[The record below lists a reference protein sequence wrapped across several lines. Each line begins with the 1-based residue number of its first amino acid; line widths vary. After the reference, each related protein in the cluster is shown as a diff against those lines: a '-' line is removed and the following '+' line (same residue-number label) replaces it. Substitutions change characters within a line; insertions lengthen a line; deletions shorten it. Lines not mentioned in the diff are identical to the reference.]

1 MMVPQNLPKLQV
13 DRLGIFYNMFD
24 ANPYFVAPVAIVD
37 LGNVVVQNLSLCTKS
52 SQDIGVQA

>member
-1 MMVPQNLPKLQV
+1 MMVSQNLPKLQV

-37 LGNVVVQNLSLCTKS
+37 LGNVVV
-52 SQDIGVQA
+52 